1 MVATCQAGYEAALAG
16 ELAAAG
22 RQPAARGPG
31 WVQCQTDP
39 DIEPP
44 ELAFAPLILLAPR
57 ALQAGA
63 VNALAQ
69 QAVDFFAESLRDEH
83 IAAAWP
89 NLWIGSTEIA
99 GLTRRIS
106 ATRRAFDELLRRK
119 LARVAR
125 LASPGVPPGIGPVRG
140 LFVFFTDFDRAWV
153 SRTAVLGGQRRMADD
168 PAAPSRS
175 YLKIEEAYGVLGAEP
190 RPDETVI
197 DLGAAPGGW
206 SFSAARRGAQVL
218 AVDNGLLKG
227 GALGH
232 PRIEHRREDA
242 ASTGCFATWWRSPIT
257 CCATW
262 RSHGSGGAGAAGL
275 SSISNSAART
285 RWRCCRSSGPRIP
298 RSRDTPRAVASAIF
312 ITIARSSRWWGAS
325 NLNST
330 IFWRDFSATEGIADY
345 ADDLRAA
352 AAANPKPFYRRQE
365 RKTRFCRRR
374 EETCSRGR

>member
-1 MVATCQAGYEAALAG
+1 MRATMVATCQAGYEAALAG

-44 ELAFAPLILLAPR
+44 ELAFAPLILRAPR

-125 LASPGVPPGIGPVRG
+125 LASPGVPAGIGPVRG

-218 AVDNGLLKG
+218 AVDNGPLKG

-232 PRIEHRREDA
+232 PRIDHRREDA
-242 ASTGCFATWWRSPIT
+242 FGFRPAPG
-257 CCATW
+257 
-262 RSHGSGGAGAAGL
+262 GSFDWLFCDLVEEPHHVLRNLAEPWLGRGWCRRFVINLKFG
-275 SSISNSAART
+275 RT
-285 RWRCCRSSGPRIP
+285 DP
-298 RSRDTPRAVASAIF
+298 VA
-312 ITIARSSRWWGAS
+312 
-325 NLNST
+325 LLQ
-330 IFWRDFSATEGIADY
+330 E
-345 ADDLRAA
+345 LRAA
-352 AAANPKPFYRRQE
+352 DSPFARYAAG
-365 RKTRFCRRR
+365 CRIRHLFHDR
-374 EETCSRGR
+374 EEFTVVGSVKS